1 LDRIT
6 DTKNEITNLSTARR
20 TFDVNEP
27 RSGQKVALSS
37 RRELYSH
44 RKNDIRNP
52 DGTFN
57 LDQHILNITSTNVKQ
72 SHRNTKS
79 GEYTN
84 LPHFASV
91 LSEIPVSKP
100 QEDETHRITTNTLN
114 QSTKKLH
121 SIHFNVVQDVSD
133 ILDNTQSELS
143 QIFDLK
149 INANEN
155 ESKKFTDVL
164 KPQPRPQSADRSR
177 NRMSVSKQNM
187 ILLNNLKLGQF
198 RSPAANDSHKKGST
212 IGHELESYRSELK
225 KDMKVTEGEMIQD
238 PMRAG
243 RGFKGLKEILNS
255 NEPDAQYETQGE
267 GIGCCKRTFQKK
279 FFCV

>member
-1 LDRIT
+1 M
-6 DTKNEITNLSTARR
+6 
-20 TFDVNEP
+20 
-27 RSGQKVALSS
+27 
-37 RRELYSH
+37 
-44 RKNDIRNP
+44 RNP

-57 LDQHILNITSTNVKQ
+57 LDQHILNITSTNAKH
-72 SHRNTKS
+72 SRGNTKS

-100 QEDETHRITTNTLN
+100 QEDETHRITTTLN

-121 SIHFNVVQDVSD
+121 SINFNVVQDVSD

-155 ESKKFTDVL
+155 EHKNYNDVP
-164 KPQPRPQSADRSR
+164 KPQPRPLSADRSR

-198 RSPAANDSHKKGST
+198 RSPANDSHKKGST

-225 KDMKVTEGEMIQD
+225 VL
-238 PMRAG
+238 PW
-243 RGFKGLKEILNS
+243 
-255 NEPDAQYETQGE
+255 NESC
-267 GIGCCKRTFQKK
+267 I
-279 FFCV
+279 